1 MISTY
6 GTVSV
11 RWRNNDFLITPRDVA
26 RWDIL
31 PNDIVQIKNGMAEA
45 GKVPS
50 RSVALHHRIYQLN
63 PQINSIITTQPT
75 NLMAHAVSGQKFD
88 VRTIPESWIFL
99 QDVPSI
105 PFGLLY
111 NDIDKMATM
120 FNHHRVVLVENDC
133 VFVTGDK
140 LLNTFDYLEVAEF
153 SANSLV
159 MASSIGPLKPMGDKE
174 IEELRVAFNV
184 K

>member
-1 MISTY
+1 
-6 GTVSV
+6 
-11 RWRNNDFLITPRDVA
+11 
-26 RWDIL
+26 
-31 PNDIVQIKNGMAEA
+31 MAEA
-45 GKVPS
+45 GKMPS
-50 RSVALHHRIYQLN
+50 RSVALHQRIFQLN
-63 PQINSIITTQPT
+63 PQINSIISTQPI
-75 NLMAHAVSGQKFD
+75 NLMAHAVSGMKFD

-105 PFGLLY
+105 PFGTLY
-111 NDIDKMATM
+111 DEGDEVARM
-120 FNHHRVVLVENDC
+120 FNSNRVILVENDC

-159 MASSIGPLKPMGDKE
+159 MASSIGPLQPMGDKE
-174 IEELRVAFNV
+174 IDELRVVFNV